1 MEHLC
6 SVTLQTCIGHVDG
19 TGTLQNTIWEWL
31 KLLAAACYSWLYEEG
46 EGDINMS
53 SPPSTPTLIDYYLCY
68 LCVMQGLSTCINLII
83 ISAEVHCLKD

>member
-53 SPPSTPTLIDYYLCY
+53 YALSQQCSPPA
-68 LCVMQGLSTCINLII
+68 VRINNN
-83 ISAEVHCLKD
+83 